1 MGSFYDEM
9 PDWLMAWLVKQ
20 HIFFV
25 ATSAREGHV
34 NVSPKGMEDTFHII
48 DNKTVWYEDLSGSG
62 VETISHLRENGRITI
77 MFTAFDKPPRI
88 ARLFGTGTVYEYG
101 TPEYEQYIPAEKRK
115 PGSRSVILVD
125 IHKVGSSCGYAV
137 PFMEFKS
144 HRNVLE
150 QWAAHRERDENA
162 GSGKGMREYW
172 RTKNTQSIDGVPG
185 LKFAHETEGEL
196 KSVGVPAYARVGGPM
211 RAWRFSCR
219 YACALGDFC
228 CSLVGPVRGVC
239 VTVLA
244 SMRARLL
251 AVQGKTME
259 DSAMLMPDWLME
271 WLVRQHIFFV
281 ATAARDGHVNVSPKG
296 LDDTFHIVDS
306 KTVWYEDL
314 CGSGVETI
322 SHLRENGRITVMF
335 TAFDKPPR
343 IVRLWGTGHVYEYGT
358 PEYVKYI
365 PDEKRKPGSRS
376 VILVNIH
383 KASSSCGYAV
393 PFYDFISHRSTLE
406 NELALFERR
415 ENDGTGK
422 GLRQYWREWN
432 TLSLDG
438 LPGLLS
444 AYDTIGELKNVGV
457 PDYAGGKK
465 EDRNGSA
472 RSREGKVTKEGGKGG
487 ASLSQMPSQNYLLGA
502 MTGALAVLACSRV
515 VAGK

>member
-9 PDWLMAWLVKQ
+9 PDWLITWLVKQ

-196 KSVGVPAYARVGGPM
+196 KSVGVPAYVRVGGVGEDLS
-211 RAWRFSCR
+211 A
-219 YACALGDFC
+219 AGNDFRC
-228 CSLVGPVRGVC
+228 FLVGLVSDVC

-244 SMRARLL
+244 SMPWISAPRSYS
-251 AVQGKTME
+251 TMVVYYDE
-259 DSAMLMPDWLME
+259 MPDWLME
-271 WLVRQHIFFV
+271 WLVKQHIFFV

-343 IVRLWGTGHVYEYGT
+343 IVRLWGTGQVYEYGT
-358 PEYVKYI
+358 PEYAKYI
-365 PDEKRKPGSRS
+365 PNEKRKPGSRS
-376 VILVNIH
+376 VILVKIH

-393 PFYDFISHRSTLE
+393 PFYDFISRRSTLE

-432 TLSLDG
+432 TYSLDG

-444 AYDTIGELKNVGV
+444 AYDTVGELKNVGI
-457 PDYAGGKK
+457 PNYGQK
-465 EDRNGSA
+465 EGANGSA
-472 RSREGKVTKEGGKGG
+472 RSGNGKVRKEGNRGTT
-487 ASLSQMPSQNYLLGA
+487 ALSHFTDKNYLLGA

>member
-9 PDWLMAWLVKQ
+9 PDWLMTWLVKQ

-101 TPEYEQYIPAEKRK
+101 TPEYERYIPAEKRK

-196 KSVGVPAYARVGGPM
+196 KSVGIPAYARVGGVGEDLS
-211 RAWRFSCR
+211 A
-219 YACALGDFC
+219 AGNDFW

-251 AVQGKTME
+251 A
-259 DSAMLMPDWLME
+259 MPDWLME
-271 WLVRQHIFFV
+271 WLPKQHIFFV

-343 IVRLWGTGHVYEYGT
+343 IVRLWGTGQVYEYGT
-358 PEYVKYI
+358 PEYAKYI

-432 TLSLDG
+432 TNSLDG

-444 AYDTIGELKNVGV
+444 AYDTTGELKNVGV
-457 PDYAGGKK
+457 PDYGGKR
-465 EDRNGSA
+465 DRNGGA
-472 RSREGKVTKEGGKGG
+472 RSGKGKAG
-487 ASLSQMPSQNYLLGA
+487 KEEGQGSVALSQLVDAQYLLGA
-502 MTGALAVLACSRV
+502 MTGVLAVLACSRV